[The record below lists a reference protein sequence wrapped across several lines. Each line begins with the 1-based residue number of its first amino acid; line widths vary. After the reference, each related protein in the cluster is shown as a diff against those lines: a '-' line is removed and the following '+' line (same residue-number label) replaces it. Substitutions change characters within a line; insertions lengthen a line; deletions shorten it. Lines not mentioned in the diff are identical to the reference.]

1 MELCQFL
8 FLKATGR
15 RCSADFKPAQEPS
28 QLEHKVED
36 HNLCGNEHITL
47 QVLPG
52 MENCRQ
58 GRWCRIQ
65 TSRSVPG
72 VDELRVLAPSSRWR
86 NGNLVCAVNVRMEL
100 PPADQRMHDSRVAIG
115 TGCVR
120 GTCVR
125 DKRITQLHRS
135 LFLQHVGHSIP
146 WPKNAA
152 CAGLKHLP
160 HEPSAFSMCC
170 WVWQMVGRAGSPRSQ
185 STRIPR
191 DLRVPGARHTCPQRQ
206 VQLEKQVETS
216 RGQETQGTE
225 RRRKQSQRLRP
236 LTVRDS
242 TYKYKPNSHDIAP
255 RPLARHS
262 RSSD

>member
-1 MELCQFL
+1 MSVINSADTGKGEWVMELCQFL

-72 VDELRVLAPSSRWR
+72 VDELRELAPSSRWR

-170 WVWQMVGRAGSPRSQ
+170 WVVANGRKSGFSQKSIDKNSGRSPCARSAPHVSSETGSAG
-185 STRIPR
+185 
-191 DLRVPGARHTCPQRQ
+191 
-206 VQLEKQVETS
+206 ETS
-216 RGQETQGTE
+216 
-225 RRRKQSQRLRP
+225 
-236 LTVRDS
+236 
-242 TYKYKPNSHDIAP
+242 
-255 RPLARHS
+255 
-262 RSSD
+262 